1 MSKATA
7 RPRLISLPIFWQVL
21 GLSLVVLILALGINT
36 LLVLKAPEPPPSGYS
51 LQEVAAA
58 LRAGKVTLHNGK
70 TLKATQSD
78 SLPADFRPAQRPPEW
93 ISRLETL
100 IATRLAHELNTPIGN
115 VSIRF
120 APSRFHGRRFHDHFR
135 QPFDDSAPHGSP
147 QNGGMNAPQAGP
159 DVGFRTGGQAP
170 EDGPQLAIGGGP
182 AGAPGD
188 GAVGVGIGSDGPVT
202 TTVVNPGPDSGPP
215 MVRSDTRITGAPG
228 VPEGPVL
235 TTSGDR
241 GGPPEL
247 MRETM
252 RFVSNDGRAELYFPG
267 FSAAWKQKDG
277 SYRIITPPQS
287 LIQPWQTRLLLG
299 FGLTALLILP
309 LAWLMSQRLTRPIIA
324 FSDAAA
330 KMSFENNAP
339 PILAVGSREVRQAA
353 DVLNA
358 MQARIRKQMESRTA
372 LMGAIAHDL
381 KTPLARMRLRIE
393 DLPDAVRDKLSE
405 DIAHMDG
412 LVKSAMSFTTAHRL
426 ADQLRPL
433 DISALAEAL
442 AEDMSAVCPV
452 EPAGIEHGVMVRGD
466 MVALKRILTNLI
478 ENACRYAGH
487 CRVSVTTYD
496 GAVTITV
503 ADDGPGVPAEML
515 ETVFEPFYR
524 VEESRNR
531 NTGGT
536 GLGLS
541 VARALA
547 EAHGG
552 TLTLNNRYTRKRIAG
567 LDARLTLPR
576 LVMK

>member
-1 MSKATA
+1 MSKTTA

-21 GLSLVVLILALGINT
+21 GLSLVVLVLALGINT

-58 LRAGKVTLHNGK
+58 LRTGKVTLHNGK
-70 TLKATQSD
+70 TLTATTED
-78 SLPADFRPAQRPPEW
+78 TLPADFRPSQPPPEW
-93 ISRLETL
+93 MTRLETM
-100 IATRLAHELNTPIGN
+100 IATRLARELNTPASTIS
-115 VSIRF
+115 VKLPESH
-120 APSRFHGRRFHDHFR
+120 FHGHGYHGRFWGR
-135 QPFDDSAPHGSP
+135 QGFDDSGPQGGP
-147 QNGGMNAPQAGP
+147 QNGPQNNPGFQGGPQGGPQMDTANGFGGPGGNPGEAPM
-159 DVGFRTGGQAP
+159 GFGNG
-170 EDGPQLAIGGGP
+170 DGPQ
-182 AGAPGD
+182 
-188 GAVGVGIGSDGPVT
+188 
-202 TTVVNPGPDSGPP
+202 TTVVNPAPDGAPQVRNEAVPAPGMPGPMSGPMP
-215 MVRSDTRITGAPG
+215 SQGHP
-228 VPEGPVL
+228 
-235 TTSGDR
+235 SGEH

-247 MRETM
+247 MHETM

-277 SYRIITPPQS
+277 TYRIITPPQS
-287 LIQPWQTRLLLG
+287 LIQPWQTRLLIG
-299 FGLTALLILP
+299 FALTALLILP

-330 KMSFENNAP
+330 KMSFEHSAP

-358 MQARIRKQMESRTA
+358 MQSRIRKQMESRTA

-393 DLPDAVRDKLSE
+393 DLPDAIRDKLGD

-433 DISALAEAL
+433 DISALAEAI
-442 AEDMSAVCPV
+442 AEDMAAVCPV
-452 EPAGIEHGVMVRGD
+452 EAGGIEHNVMVRGD

-487 CRVSVTTYD
+487 CRVSVATLD
-496 GAVTITV
+496 GTVTISV
-503 ADDGPGVPAEML
+503 ADDGPGLPEDML

-524 VEESRNR
+524 MEESRNR

-552 TLTLNNRYTRKRIAG
+552 TLTLANRYARKRIAG

>member
-1 MSKATA
+1 MTKTTA

-58 LRAGKVTLHNGK
+58 LKAGKITLHNGK
-70 TLKATQSD
+70 TLKATASD
-78 SLPADFRPAQRPPEW
+78 GLPADFKPSQRPPEW
-93 ISRLETL
+93 IARLENL
-100 IATRLAHELNTPIGN
+100 IATRLAHELGTPVSTI
-115 VSIRF
+115 SIRF
-120 APSRFHGRRFHDHFR
+120 APNRFHGHRFHDHFAGR
-135 QPFDDSAPHGSP
+135 PGFDD
-147 QNGGMNAPQAGP
+147 NAPQSAPLNGP
-159 DVGFRTGGQAP
+159 EIGFETGPG
-170 EDGPQLAIGGGP
+170 DGPPLNVM
-182 AGAPGD
+182 GAPGSGPTD
-188 GAVGVGIGSDGPVT
+188 PAAVGAGIRTGGPVT
-202 TTVVNPGPDSGPP
+202 TAVNPRADGLP
-215 MVRSDTRITGAPG
+215 PG
-228 VPEGPVL
+228 VSTQTLPQGAAAAGE
-235 TTSGDR
+235 R

-267 FSAAWKQKDG
+267 FSAAWKQADG
-277 SYRIITPPQS
+277 TYRIITPPQS
-287 LIQPWQTRLLLG
+287 LIQPWQSRLLLG

-309 LAWLMSQRLTRPIIA
+309 LAWLLSQRLTRPIIA

-393 DLPDAVRDKLSE
+393 DLSDGVRDKLE
-405 DIAHMDG
+405 ADIAHMDG

-452 EPAGIEHGVMVRGD
+452 ETGSIEHNIMVRGD

-487 CRVSVTTYD
+487 CRVSVTTD
-496 GAVTITV
+496 DATVTITV
-503 ADDGPGVPAEML
+503 ADDGPGLPEDML

-524 VEESRNR
+524 MEESRNR

-552 TLTLNNRYTRKRIAG
+552 ALKLANRYAGEKVSG
-567 LDARLTLPR
+567 LDAHLTLPR

>member
-1 MSKATA
+1 MTKTTT

-21 GLSLVVLILALGINT
+21 GLSLVVLVLALGINT

-51 LQEVAAA
+51 LQEVATA
-58 LRAGKVTLHNGK
+58 LKAGKVTLHNGK
-70 TLKATQSD
+70 TLKAATSD
-78 SLPADFRPAQRPPEW
+78 ALPADFRPSQPPPEW
-93 ISRLETL
+93 MTRMETL
-100 IATRLAHELNTPIGN
+100 IATRLAHELNTPASTIS
-115 VSIRF
+115 VKL
-120 APSRFHGRRFHDHFR
+120 PTPRFHGHGYHGRFWGR
-135 QPFDDSAPHGSP
+135 QGFDDGGPQTGPQTSAVVGFQDAPQLGTLGGPGDGPAGYGANDEGPETAVISP
-147 QNGGMNAPQAGP
+147 PPDGAPQARIQTPPPGP
-159 DVGFRTGGQAP
+159 P
-170 EDGPQLAIGGGP
+170 GP
-182 AGAPGD
+182 APSLQRRQA
-188 GAVGVGIGSDGPVT
+188 
-202 TTVVNPGPDSGPP
+202 
-215 MVRSDTRITGAPG
+215 
-228 VPEGPVL
+228 
-235 TTSGDR
+235 GDR
-241 GGPPEL
+241 NGPPEL
-247 MRETM
+247 MREAM

-267 FSAAWKQKDG
+267 FSAAWKQTDG
-277 SYRIITPPQS
+277 TYRIITPPQS

-309 LAWLMSQRLTRPIIA
+309 LAWLLSQRLTRPIIA

-330 KMSFENNAP
+330 KMSFEHNAP

-393 DLPDAVRDKLSE
+393 DLPDPIRDKLGD

-412 LVKSAMSFTTAHRL
+412 LVKSAMSFTSAHRL

-433 DISALAEAL
+433 DLSALAEAM
-442 AEDMSAVCPV
+442 AEDMAAVCPV
-452 EPAGIEHGVMVRGD
+452 EAARIEHNIMVRGD

-487 CRVSVTTYD
+487 CRISVTSQD
-496 GAVTITV
+496 GTVTVSV
-503 ADDGPGVPAEML
+503 ADDGPGLPPDLL

-524 VEESRNR
+524 LEESRNR
-531 NTGGT
+531 DTGGT

-547 EAHGG
+547 EVHGG
-552 TLTLNNRYTRKRIAG
+552 TLVLVNRYEGKRIAG
-567 LDARLTLPR
+567 LEARLTLPR
-576 LVMK
+576 LMMK

>member
-1 MSKATA
+1 MSKPTA

-21 GLSLVVLILALGINT
+21 GLSLVVLVLALGINT

-58 LRAGKVTLHNGK
+58 LKAGQVTLHNGK
-70 TLKATQSD
+70 TLKAAVASA
-78 SLPADFRPAQRPPEW
+78 LPADFRPPQSPPEW
-93 ISRLETL
+93 IARLETL
-100 IATRLAHELNTPIGN
+100 IATRLAHELGTP
-115 VSIRF
+115 VSTISVRF
-120 APSRFHGRRFHDHFR
+120 APNRFHGRRFHDHFIGR
-135 QPFDDSAPHGSP
+135 QAFDDNGPQTTPPGSP
-147 QNGGMNAPQAGP
+147 E
-159 DVGFRTGGQAP
+159 VGFQTALP
-170 EDGPQLAIGGGP
+170 DGPPLDVAGGP
-182 AGAPGD
+182 GAAPAMGF
-188 GAVGVGIGSDGPVT
+188 GVSADGPVT
-202 TTVVNPGPDSGPP
+202 VAVGPGPDGGPP
-215 MVRSDTRITGAPG
+215 EVRSDVLPPPAPG
-228 VPEGPVL
+228 QSLAP
-235 TTSGDR
+235 TSGP
-241 GGPPEL
+241 PPEL

-267 FSAAWKQKDG
+267 FSAAWKQTDG
-277 SYRIITPPQS
+277 TYRIITPPQS

-309 LAWLMSQRLTRPIIA
+309 LAWLLSQRLTRPIIA

-330 KMSFENNAP
+330 KMSFEHNAP

-393 DLPDAVRDKLSE
+393 DLPEALRDKLGG

-442 AEDMSAVCPV
+442 AEDMAAVCPV
-452 EPAGIEHGVMVRGD
+452 EAARIEHNVMVRGD

-487 CRVSVTTYD
+487 CRVSVATLD
-496 GAVTITV
+496 GMVTITV

-524 VEESRNR
+524 IEESRNR

-552 TLTLNNRYTRKRIAG
+552 TLGLANRYTGKRIAG

-576 LVMK
+576 LMMK

>member
-1 MSKATA
+1 MSKTTT
-7 RPRLISLPIFWQVL
+7 RSQLISLPIFWQVL
-21 GLSLVVLILALGINT
+21 GLSLVVLVLALGINT

-58 LRAGKVTLHNGK
+58 LKAGKITLHNGK
-70 TLKATQSD
+70 TLKATTSNA
-78 SLPADFRPAQRPPEW
+78 LPDDFHPAQRPPEW
-93 ISRLETL
+93 ITRLETL
-100 IATRLAHELNTPIGN
+100 VATRLAHELNTPVGN
-115 VSIRF
+115 VAVRF
-120 APSRFHGRRFHDHFR
+120 VPDRFRGRRFHDHFIGR
-135 QPFDDSAPHGSP
+135 QAFDDHAPQGSP
-147 QNGGMNAPQAGP
+147 RNEPPNGPE
-159 DVGFRTGGQAP
+159 VGFRTN
-170 EDGPQLAIGGGP
+170 GPVGDDGGP
-182 AGAPGD
+182 VHVMSGSGAPGD
-188 GAVGVGIGSDGPVT
+188 APPIGVGVDSGGPVT
-202 TTVVNPGPDSGPP
+202 ATVVTPGPNGGPP
-215 MVRSDTRITGAPG
+215 MVRSDTISPGAP
-228 VPEGPVL
+228 VSALSSGPPP
-235 TTSGDR
+235 GDR
-241 GGPPEL
+241 GPPEL

-267 FSAAWKQKDG
+267 FSAAWRQADG
-277 SYRIITPPQS
+277 TYRIITPPQS

-393 DLPDAVRDKLSE
+393 DLPEALRDKLGE

-452 EPAGIEHGVMVRGD
+452 EAGDIEHGVMVRGD

-478 ENACRYAGH
+478 ENACRYAGR
-487 CRVSVTTYD
+487 CRVSVASLD
-496 GAVTITV
+496 GTVTIAV

-524 VEESRNR
+524 IEESRNR

-552 TLTLNNRYTRKRIAG
+552 TLTLENRYERKRIVG

-576 LVMK
+576 LTMK

>member
-1 MSKATA
+1 
-7 RPRLISLPIFWQVL
+7 V
-21 GLSLVVLILALGINT
+21 
-36 LLVLKAPEPPPSGYS
+36 
-51 LQEVAAA
+51 
-58 LRAGKVTLHNGK
+58 
-70 TLKATQSD
+70 
-78 SLPADFRPAQRPPEW
+78 PADAPP
-93 ISRLETL
+93 I
-100 IATRLAHELNTPIGN
+100 
-115 VSIRF
+115 
-120 APSRFHGRRFHDHFR
+120 
-135 QPFDDSAPHGSP
+135 
-147 QNGGMNAPQAGP
+147 
-159 DVGFRTGGQAP
+159 
-170 EDGPQLAIGGGP
+170 
-182 AGAPGD
+182 
-188 GAVGVGIGSDGPVT
+188 GVGIDSGGPVT
-202 TTVVNPGPDSGPP
+202 TVVTPDPDGGPP
-215 MVRSDTRITGAPG
+215 MIRSDTMRPGAPAPSPPPG
-228 VPEGPVL
+228 LSREPSP
-235 TTSGDR
+235 GDH
-241 GGPPEL
+241 GPPEL

-252 RFVSNDGRAELYFPG
+252 RFVANDGRAELYFPG

-277 SYRIITPPQS
+277 TYRIITPPQS

-309 LAWLMSQRLTRPIIA
+309 LAWLLSQRLTRPIIA

-330 KMSFENNAP
+330 KMSFESNAP

-393 DLPDAVRDKLSE
+393 DLPGALRDKLSE

-452 EPAGIEHGVMVRGD
+452 EAGSIEHGVMVRGD
-466 MVALKRILTNLI
+466 TVALKRILTNLI
-478 ENACRYAGH
+478 ENACRYAGR
-487 CRVSVTTYD
+487 CRVSVATQD
-496 GAVTITV
+496 GTVTVTV
-503 ADDGPGVPAEML
+503 GDDGPGVPAEML

-524 VEESRNR
+524 IEESRNR

-552 TLTLNNRYTRKRIAG
+552 TLTLENRYVGKRIAG
-567 LDARLTLPR
+567 LDARLALPR
-576 LVMK
+576 LTMK